1 MERALYIEK
10 YRNIGLNESEKI
22 VLNHS
27 LKKGE
32 IGNLVI
38 VVGANN
44 SGKSNVL
51 DALLSFG
58 KLKMSDRDI
67 TTLSYEEKDRK
78 PKITLSNKEGE
89 DEYSCELD
97 ITGEIKISHPQVD
110 IKNIFTF
117 HQDLGSFS
125 HCLTEL
131 KQYVYNYSRYGYSA
145 NSLITAIDEILKMIE
160 SKVSIKKIEVKT
172 QEMMNLIEKN
182 TNYFNAWTDFSR
194 NNRNSNFVK
203 DFSNIGQTKDVLQET
218 NEIYMHNYGMK
229 FFPKILKYEDEKISN
244 SDLSCQIGNGKNNNF
259 IFTVLETIGITT
271 EEVSNTYNAFK
282 TLNNKGALTTLQRKV
297 NKKLSKLSDDFNRL
311 YFEEEAS
318 YKFEM
323 SFESSMIYFEM
334 FRGSRDISLDFQSTG
349 FKWFFNL
356 YFNLLCKN
364 SLESGDVI
372 IMDEPATN
380 LHVQGQLELRK
391 FLKDFAV
398 KNDLTIVLATHSPFL
413 IDLDYLDELRV
424 ITNKD
429 NLSSIDNDFT
439 TIDINDPDSLKPIK
453 AALTVNNHILFDPDK
468 LVVFVEGI
476 TDYNYLLAF
485 KSVLKI
491 DLDIVFLPIKGVG
504 NIKES
509 GYKEKQL
516 EISKRLIQ
524 IKKHQPVLLV
534 DADGAGKSIQSI
546 NKDNSELVVYSLAD
560 IDPAFK
566 TIESVFAEEDI
577 SSLGLKDLKGRY
589 IKHSSTSAI
598 IKTFSNNYQFNQ
610 ITLVNFKKIF
620 DFLKNVLQ

>member
-1 MERALYIEK
+1 MERAMYIKK
-10 YRNIGLNESEKI
+10 YRNIGLKESEKI

-27 LKKGE
+27 LRKGE
-32 IGNLVI
+32 MGNLVI

-51 DALLSFG
+51 DALLSFSNG
-58 KLKMSDRDI
+58 GLQERDI
-67 TTLSYEEKDRK
+67 TTLSYEDKDRK
-78 PKITLSNKEGE
+78 PKLTLINKDG
-89 DEYSCELD
+89 DSEYSCELD
-97 ITGEIKISHPQVD
+97 KEGYFTISYP
-110 IKNIFTF
+110 KNKTAHNYIFYK
-117 HQDLGSFS
+117 DLISFKE
-125 HCLTEL
+125 CILAL
-131 KQYVYNYSRYGYSA
+131 RQFVLNYSR
-145 NSLITAIDEILKMIE
+145 NSLLPSINSILKLLENKNPINEIKDQTIELMEMIE
-160 SKVSIKKIEVKT
+160 DDPNHLR
-172 QEMMNLIEKN
+172 M
-182 TNYFNAWTDFSR
+182 WRDFSNNYR
-194 NNRNSNFVK
+194 NYDFVK
-203 DFSNIGQTKDVLQET
+203 DFSYINSSRDVIKEI
-218 NEIYMHNYGMK
+218 NEVYMQNYSMK
-229 FFPKILKYEDEKISN
+229 FLPKILKYEDKKISN
-244 SDLSCQIGNGKNNNF
+244 SNLSCQIGNIKNNNF

-271 EEVSNTYNAFK
+271 EEVTNTYNAFK

-311 YFEEEAS
+311 YFEEEAT

-323 SFESSMIYFEM
+323 SFESSMIFFEM
-334 FRGSRDISLDFQSTG
+334 FRGNRDISLDYQSTG

-453 AALTVNNHILFDPDK
+453 TALTVNNHILFDPDK

-485 KSVLKI
+485 KKVLKI
-491 DLDIVFLPIKGVG
+491 DFNIVFLPIKGVG

-516 EISKRLIQ
+516 EISKRLIE

-534 DADGAGKSIQSI
+534 DGDGAGKSIQSI
-546 NKDNSELVVYSLAD
+546 NKDNSELVVYTLTD
-560 IDPAFK
+560 IDPTFK

-577 SSLGLKDLKGRY
+577 ISLNLKDTKGRY
-589 IKHSSTSAI
+589 IKHSSTSAL
-598 IKTFSNNYQFNQ
+598 IKTFSNDYQFNQ
-610 ITLVNFKKIF
+610 ITLNNFKKIF
-620 DFLKNVLQ
+620 DFLKNVLD